1 MSVSK
6 TIFLVVVIII
16 CFAGDQ
22 TIRGLEWK
30 EDDGGLASAPLVVSQ
45 KGKAGFR
52 RLLSAKTG
60 IEFKNL
66 LDNERSIRN
75 RNLLSGSGVAAGDF
89 DGDGWCDLYFCG
101 LDNGN
106 RLYRNLGD
114 WKFED
119 VTERTG
125 VACAGQDSTAAGF
138 ADVDGDGDL
147 DLLVNALGR
156 GTRLFRNDGNF
167 KLVEITTRCGLA
179 STAGS
184 MSMTLADI
192 DGDGDLDLY
201 VANFHPTTIK
211 DRPNTKIRVN
221 LVNGRPV
228 VQSVNGVSIDEPK
241 LKGRYEISQSR
252 DILEYGE
259 PDFLFINDGSGN
271 FTKADYLERFRDENG
286 ERLAKPPMDW
296 GLAARFA
303 DINQDGSPDLYV
315 CNDLF
320 TPDRIW
326 MNDGKGRFRA
336 IAKLAIRNTST
347 FSMGVDFADYD
358 RDGDTD
364 FFVVDMLSRN
374 HEMQHVQISEM
385 VSKNEPHTLLNSRP
399 QISRNTLQVN
409 RGDNTFAEL
418 AYYANVEASEWSWG
432 PIFLDVDLD
441 GYEDILVT
449 NGQLRDF
456 QNADMAAKIEAEKK
470 RGALSQKDILNLI
483 SLFPD
488 LRTQNVAFKNNRDG
502 TFSDFSVEW
511 GFAEPGI
518 SQGMALAD
526 LDNDGD
532 MDVVMNNLLEE
543 AGIYE
548 NLATGLRVRVELRG
562 LNGNQFGIGSK
573 VALRQGWSVQQ
584 QEIIS
589 GGRYLSSGQPVRSF
603 GVPTGDFEITVS
615 WPSGRISQLKSPK
628 ANFAYIIT
636 EPDEPALAKPVQPH
650 PTPLFKDVS
659 GALGHSHFDEPFLDF
674 RRQLLIPFKYSQPGP
689 GLCWHDINRDGW
701 DDLIISSGTG
711 RRLAMFR
718 NEKDGAFKSI
728 TSPILKPTSW
738 DQTMVLP
745 FAPADGA
752 PALMTG
758 VSNYESGSAEL
769 PSIMS
774 YDFAG
779 RKVSEIRT
787 GEMSS
792 TGPMC
797 QADLD
802 GDGDLDLFVGGR
814 IVPGQYPS
822 PANSVLLENRESKFV
837 VAHEWPKL
845 GMVQGAVFSDITGDS
860 RPELILSLH
869 WDSLRVY
876 SWEKGSWKAREI
888 TRELGLES
896 HRGWWNG
903 VATGDFNND
912 GRIDIAATNWGLNWR
927 NKPTPSNPIRVY
939 HGDMDGDGAVDAIE
953 SIRRNGKWQPE
964 RRLGVLRAAIPLV
977 GERVSSF
984 AQVGKSSVE
993 QVFGEL
999 LESASILEAVEF
1011 RSMIFLNLKDGMKP
1025 VELPPEAQWAPGF
1038 GVIAEDFDGDR
1049 NQDLFIAQ
1057 NFFATNPEYSRCD
1070 AGRGLLMLGDG
1081 HGGFEAIAASQ
1092 SGVVAYGEQRACA
1105 VSDFN
1110 RDGRMDLAIGQ
1121 NNAQTKLLLNNTG
1134 VAGIRV
1140 RLKGPTQNP
1149 AAVGAK
1155 VTLQITENHTL
1166 TKEVQSGS
1174 GYWAVNSSVLI
1185 LPKLGRAHELTL
1197 AWPSGRE
1204 VNYKIPGDIRELQ
1217 LQESGEAT
1225 FLKAR

>member
-1 MSVSK
+1 MRASETS
-6 TIFLVVVIII
+6 FLPALLVV
-16 CFAGDQ
+16 CFATDQ
-22 TIRGLEWK
+22 TTRGLEWI
-30 EDDGGLASAPLVVSQ
+30 ENDDGWASAPLIMPQ

-52 RLLSAKTG
+52 RLFSPETG
-60 IEFKNL
+60 VGFKNL

-106 RLYRNLGD
+106 RLYRNLGG

-125 VACAGQDSTAAGF
+125 VACAGQDSTGAGF
-138 ADVDGDGDL
+138 ADIDGDGDL
-147 DLLVNALGR
+147 DLLVNALGN

-167 KLVEITTRCGLA
+167 NLIETTKECGLA

-192 DGDGDLDLY
+192 DGDRDLDLY

-221 LVNGRPV
+221 LVNGQPV
-228 VQSVNGVSIDEPK
+228 VQSVNGVSTGEPS
-241 LKGRYEISQSR
+241 LAGRYEISQNR

-259 PDFLFINDGSGN
+259 PDFLFINDGKGK
-271 FTKADYLERFRDENG
+271 FTKADYLERFRNENG
-286 ERLAKPPMDW
+286 ERLAKLPMDW

-303 DINQDGSPDLYV
+303 DINQDGSPDLYI

-326 MNDGKGRFRA
+326 MNDGKGRFLA

-364 FFVVDMLSRN
+364 FFVVDMLSRD
-374 HEMQHVQISEM
+374 HEMQHVQISEI

-399 QISRNTLQVN
+399 QISRNTLHVN
-409 RGDNTFAEL
+409 RSDNTFAEL
-418 AYYANVEASEWSWG
+418 GYYANVEASEWSWG

-456 QNADMAAKIEAEKK
+456 QNADMATRVEAEKK
-470 RGALSQKDILNLI
+470 RGALSQKGILSLI

-488 LRTQNVAFKNNRDG
+488 LRTPNVAFKNNRDG

-532 MDVVMNNLLEE
+532 MDVIMNNLLEE

-548 NLATGLRVRVELRG
+548 NLATGLRVRIELRG
-562 LNGNQFGIGSK
+562 LNGNRFGIGSK
-573 VALRQGWSVQQ
+573 VAINQGGSIQQ

-589 GGRYLSSGQPVRSF
+589 GGRYLSSGQAIRSF
-603 GVPTGDFEITVS
+603 GVQTGGFELTVT
-615 WPSGRISQLKSPK
+615 WPSGRVSQLSSSK
-628 ANFAYIIT
+628 ANHAYIIS
-636 EPDEPALAKPVQPH
+636 EPNKPGLVNRAKPH

-659 GALGHSHFDEPFLDF
+659 GVLGHSHFDEPFLDF
-674 RRQLLIPFKYSQPGP
+674 RRQLLIPNKYSQPGP

-701 DDLIISSGTG
+701 DDLIISSGAG

-718 NEKDGAFKSI
+718 NGKDGTFKSI
-728 TSPILKPTSW
+728 TSPILKPANW
-738 DQTMVLP
+738 DQTMLLP
-745 FAPADGA
+745 FTPTGGG
-752 PALMTG
+752 PALIAG
-758 VSNYESGSAEL
+758 VSNYESGSIEL

-774 YDFAG
+774 FDFAG
-779 RKVSEIRT
+779 RKATGFRT
-787 GEMSS
+787 GETSS
-792 TGPMC
+792 VGPMC
-797 QADLD
+797 QIDLD
-802 GDGDLDLFVGGR
+802 RDGDLDLFVGGR

-822 PANSVLLENRESKFV
+822 PANSVLLENQDGKFV
-837 VAHEWPKL
+837 VAHEWLNL
-845 GMVQGAVFSDITGDS
+845 GMVQGAVFSDLTGDN

-869 WDSLRVY
+869 WDSLRVF
-876 SWEKGSWKAREI
+876 SWAKGSWKAREI
-888 TRELGLES
+888 TAEIGLGPY
-896 HRGWWNG
+896 RGWWNG
-903 VATGDFNND
+903 IATGDFNND
-912 GRIDIAATNWGLNWR
+912 GRMDIAASNWGLNWR
-927 NKPTPSNPIRVY
+927 YKPTSSNPIRVY
-939 HGDMDGDGAVDAIE
+939 YGDLDGDGAVDAIE
-953 SIRRNGKWQPE
+953 SIRRNGKWQPA
-964 RRLGVLRAAIPLV
+964 RRLGILRAAIPLV

-984 AQVGKSSVE
+984 DQMGRSSVE
-993 QVFGEL
+993 QVFGGL

-1011 RSMIFLNLKDGMKP
+1011 RSMIFLNLIDGMKP
-1025 VELPPEAQWAPGF
+1025 IQMPPEAQWAPGF
-1038 GVIAEDFDGDR
+1038 GLVVEDFDGDR

-1070 AGRGLLMLGDG
+1070 AGRGLLMLGN
-1081 HGGFEAIAASQ
+1081 GFGEFKAIAASQ

-1121 NNAQTKLLLNNTG
+1121 NNAQTKLLLNSTG
-1134 VAGIRV
+1134 SAGIRL
-1140 RLKGPTQNP
+1140 RLKGAMQNP
-1149 AAVGAK
+1149 TAVGAK

-1174 GYWAVNSSVLI
+1174 GYWAVNSAVLI
-1185 LPKLGRAHELTL
+1185 LPRLPRAHGLAV
-1197 AWPSGRE
+1197 AWPSGSV
-1204 VNYKIPGDIRELQ
+1204 VNYKIPEGTRELL
-1217 LQESGEAT
+1217 LQENGEAT
-1225 FLKAR
+1225 FLKAQ

>member
-1 MSVSK
+1 MR
-6 TIFLVVVIII
+6 VI
-16 CFAGDQ
+16 Q
-22 TIRGLEWK
+22 TTFFNALTVTFFFIGVTVRGLEWK
-30 EDDGGLASAPLVVSQ
+30 RNGAEWMSAPLQVSQ
-45 KGKAGFR
+45 DGKAGFKR
-52 RLLSAKTG
+52 RSSAVTR
-60 IEFKNL
+60 IDFKNL
-66 LDNERSIRN
+66 LDNKRSIRN

-89 DGDGWCDLYFCG
+89 DGDGWCDIYFCG
-101 LDNGN
+101 LDNAN
-106 RLYRNLGD
+106 KLYRNLGG
-114 WKFED
+114 WEFED

-125 VACAGQDSTAAGF
+125 VGCVGQDSTAAAF
-138 ADVDGDGDL
+138 ADVDGDGSL
-147 DLLVNALGR
+147 DLLVNALGG

-167 KLVEITTRCGLA
+167 KFVEITKQSGLA
-179 STAGS
+179 SIAGS

-192 DGDGDLDLY
+192 DIDGDLDLY

-211 DRPNTKIRVN
+211 DRPNTKIRVS
-221 LVNGRPV
+221 LVDGQGV
-228 VQSVNGVSIDEPK
+228 VTSVNGVSTDEAH

-259 PDFLFINDGSGN
+259 PDFLFLNNGN
-271 FTKADYLERFRDENG
+271 AKFTKVDFLEWFRDENG
-286 ERLAKPPMDW
+286 ERLAKLPMDW

-303 DINQDGSPDLYV
+303 DINHDGFPDLYV

-320 TPDRIW
+320 TPDRMW

-336 IAKLAIRNTST
+336 INKLAVRSTST
-347 FSMGVDFADYD
+347 FSMGVDFADID

-364 FFVVDMLSRN
+364 FFVVDMLSRD
-374 HEMQHVQISEM
+374 HEMRHVQISEM
-385 VSKNEPHTLLNSRP
+385 VSKNEPHTLLKSRP
-399 QISRNTLQVN
+399 QVSRNTLQVN

-432 PIFLDVDLD
+432 PVFLDVDLD

-456 QNADMAAKIEAEKK
+456 QNADMAAKVEVEKQ
-470 RGALSQKDILNLI
+470 RAALSQKSILNLMT
-483 SLFPD
+483 LFPD
-488 LRTQNVAFKNNRDG
+488 LRTPNVAFKNNRDG
-502 TFSDFSVEW
+502 TFSDSSAEW
-511 GFAEPGI
+511 GFDQHGI

-548 NLATGLRVRVELRG
+548 NQAPGPRVRIQLHGLRNFWAIGAEIKVSQGG
-562 LNGNQFGIGSK
+562 L
-573 VALRQGWSVQQ
+573 VQQ
-584 QEIIS
+584 QEIIC
-589 GGRYLSSGQPVRSF
+589 GGRYLSSGQPTRTF
-603 GVPTGDFEITVS
+603 GVKEGEFEIHVT
-615 WPSGRISQLKSPK
+615 WPRGRERTIKSAKP
-628 ANFAYIIT
+628 NHAYIIE
-636 EPDEPALAKPVQPH
+636 EPLDGYTRKPPPPKPSPLFRDVSDTIRHGHSDEPY
-650 PTPLFKDVS
+650 
-659 GALGHSHFDEPFLDF
+659 EDF

-701 DDLIISSGTG
+701 DDLIISSGAG
-711 RRLAMFR
+711 RRLTMFR
-718 NEKDGAFKSI
+718 NEKNGAFKSI
-728 TSPILKPTSW
+728 TSQILQPTSW

-745 FAPADGA
+745 FIPAGGG
-752 PALMTG
+752 PALIAG

-774 YDFAG
+774 YDFARG
-779 RKVSEIRT
+779 KATGIRT
-787 GEMSS
+787 GETNS

-797 QADLD
+797 QVDLD
-802 GDGDLDLFVGGR
+802 RDGDLDLFVGGR

-822 PANSVLLENRESKFV
+822 PANSVLLENREGTFV

-876 SWEKGSWKAREI
+876 RWEKGSWRAREI
-888 TRELGLES
+888 THELGLKS
-896 HRGWWNG
+896 YRGWWNG
-903 VATGDFNND
+903 VTTADFNND
-912 GRIDIAATNWGLNWR
+912 GRIDIAATNWGMNWR

-939 HGDMDGDGAVDAIE
+939 HGDMDEDGAVDAIE

-984 AQVGKSSVE
+984 EQVGKSSVQE
-993 QVFGEL
+993 IFGEL

-1011 RSMIFLNLKDGMKP
+1011 RSMIFLNLADGMKAIQ
-1025 VELPPEAQWAPGF
+1025 LPPEAQWAPGF
-1038 GVIAEDFDGDR
+1038 GLVAEDFNGDR

-1070 AGRGLLMLGDG
+1070 AGRGLLMLGDA
-1081 HGGFEAIAASQ
+1081 HGGFEAIAASR
-1092 SGVVAYGEQRACA
+1092 SGVAAYGEQRACA

-1110 RDGRMDLAIGQ
+1110 RDGKMDLAIGQ
-1121 NNAQTKLLLNNTG
+1121 NNAQTKLLLNSG
-1134 VAGIRV
+1134 GIAGIRV

-1149 AAVGAK
+1149 TAVGAK
-1155 VTLQITENHTL
+1155 VTMKITKNHTV

-1174 GYWAVNSSVLI
+1174 GYWAVNSSVLV
-1185 LPKLGRAHELTL
+1185 LPKLKQAHELTV
-1197 AWPSGRE
+1197 AWPSGSEVSYNIPEGIRE
-1204 VNYKIPGDIRELQ
+1204 VL
-1217 LQESGEAT
+1217 LQESGET
-1225 FLKAR
+1225 TVLKAR